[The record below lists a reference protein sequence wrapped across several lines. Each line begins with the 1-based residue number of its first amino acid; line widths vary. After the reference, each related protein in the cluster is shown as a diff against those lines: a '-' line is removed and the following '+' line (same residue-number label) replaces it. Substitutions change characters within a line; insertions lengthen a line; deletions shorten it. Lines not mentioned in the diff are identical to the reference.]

1 MIALEYRKVLQVMS
15 IKIVKEIMPPI
26 FHLVVLFCL
35 FFSTFYLV
43 YSLPPPFLLL
53 NSNIRVKGLNIK
65 VLFSSDIGKDLM
77 LRTCTN
83 IPNNLMEMLMFIIQ
97 MLHFQPHTHTHRY
110 GIAIIINI
118 LWKLAN
124 IYIAKFKDLAIK
136 SKYTLAPLGRCTN
149 TDTLRK
155 FSLLVQP
162 IIEKKNTII
171 NLLF

>member
-1 MIALEYRKVLQVMS
+1 MYQYPKQPDGNVDVHYTD
-15 IKIVKEIMPPI
+15 V
-26 FHLVVLFCL
+26 
-35 FFSTFYLV
+35 TF
-43 YSLPPPFLLL
+43 PA
-53 NSNIRVKGLNIK
+53 
-65 VLFSSDIGKDLM
+65 
-77 LRTCTN
+77 T
-83 IPNNLMEMLMFIIQ
+83 
-97 MLHFQPHTHTHRY
+97 HTHTHRY